1 MKYII
6 FDNKYPVLFP
16 DEIIHCTVSAEG
28 MKPTSAGHAE
38 LESGMIRVFGE
49 SETLGIHYESGDAT
63 MIYRLLEEK
72 IK

>member
-16 DEIIHCTVSAEG
+16 DDVLHYKVKIEG
-28 MKPTSAGHAE
+28 MKPTSAGHFNGKAFDRSE
-38 LESGMIRVFGE
+38 SLNLEPKE
-49 SETLGIHYESGDAT
+49 GDT
-63 MIYRLLEEK
+63 EIINYLIQS